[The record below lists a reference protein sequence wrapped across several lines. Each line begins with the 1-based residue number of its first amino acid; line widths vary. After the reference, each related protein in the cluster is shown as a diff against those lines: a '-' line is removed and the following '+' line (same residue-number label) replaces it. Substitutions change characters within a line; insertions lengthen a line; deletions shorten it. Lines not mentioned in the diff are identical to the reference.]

1 MSKYLNIFVCAVFAF
16 RYRHKANIT
25 WQLEHSKIIIR
36 LNTTRILVRLQQL
49 PATCKL
55 LQLPLNWNSL
65 DEVAE
70 EGSGGTSKASAFAT
84 LIIDRM
90 TWLRI
95 SASLDMIF
103 SWMDFN
109 ASKHSSWKKIR
120 HECLLNV
127 FQCLKR
133 EAIYK
138 STSGNTFS
146 LLRISAVKFPFSLF
160 SSCSSITAW
169 STRFSGVCFLL
180 IMRQSLWNER

>member
-36 LNTTRILVRLQQL
+36 LNTTSILVRLQQL

-90 TWLRI
+90 TWLRM

-103 SWMDFN
+103 S
-109 ASKHSSWKKIR
+109 
-120 HECLLNV
+120 
-127 FQCLKR
+127 
-133 EAIYK
+133 
-138 STSGNTFS
+138 
-146 LLRISAVKFPFSLF
+146 
-160 SSCSSITAW
+160 
-169 STRFSGVCFLL
+169 
-180 IMRQSLWNER
+180 

>member
-109 ASKHSSWKKIR
+109 ASKHSSWNLYKWISYSLVNIGSEIIR
-120 HECLLNV
+120 LKTFFMKNDMGIPFLYWEFLPSSFLFLCSLHVHPSQLEAPDFLAFV
-127 FQCLKR
+127 FC
-133 EAIYK
+133 
-138 STSGNTFS
+138 
-146 LLRISAVKFPFSLF
+146 
-160 SSCSSITAW
+160 
-169 STRFSGVCFLL
+169 
-180 IMRQSLWNER
+180 